1 MSYTCISQFRGRGGT
16 LSKCPTPDYHTMEF
30 ESGKYYHFYNRSN
43 NEELLFKS
51 EKNYA
56 YFLGKYRYYL
66 GPLISTLAY
75 CLMPTHFH
83 SLIKVKEMSD
93 TSKVCDISPSNSDT
107 SKMSDISTSIK
118 KNIGLLLSGYTKAI
132 NKKFK
137 RHGSL
142 FQPHSKAKEIDD
154 EKYLLTLISYIHQNP
169 VRSKLVRKAEEW
181 KYSSYQDL
189 IGLRNGSLP
198 DREFIKK
205 YFKTTGEF
213 KKYSE
218 EIVASV
224 KKEYWV

>member
-1 MSYTCISQFRGRGGT
+1 MQFET
-16 LSKCPTPDYHTMEF
+16 
-30 ESGKYYHFYNRSN
+30 GKYYHFYNRSN

-51 EKNYA
+51 EENYV
-56 YFLGKYRYYL
+56 YFLEKYRYYL
-66 GPLISTLAY
+66 EPLFSTLAC

-83 SLIKVKEMSD
+83 FLVKVKGMSETPKMSD
-93 TSKVCDISPSNSDT
+93 TSKVSVIS
-107 SKMSDISTSIK
+107 IIIK

-132 NKKFK
+132 NKRYK

-169 VRSKLVRKAEEW
+169 VRSNLVAKAEKW
-181 KYSSYQDL
+181 KFSSYQDL
-189 IGLRNGSLP
+189 IGLRNGSLL
-198 DREFIKK
+198 DREFIKQ

-218 EIVASV
+218 EIVSSV
-224 KKEYWV
+224 RKEYWI